1 MQAAKVEVFRRSL
14 EGKTKAETDEIAVRY
29 YCAWNDA
36 EIHLKETENA
46 STEMAIQFQQ
56 MKVER
61 DAALKENE
69 ILRKQNQHLTGIQ
82 TIQTNELFG
91 RSTEKTEDVLGQVL
105 NGDIPDGDPLSEES
119 PEGKEKSETDED
131 KKTRRKTRERVKKLL
146 RLLFGGLDQ
155 NGQEEQ
161 KRRMDLSKLPVQT
174 IFDYDIEELN
184 RKYGEGNW
192 RFAFWSERKTV
203 ERVRQTSYVKSVFKP
218 IVSVGLDHQLI
229 RPVWENALIPKS
241 VASPSLLSELIV
253 DWGRMFLPLYRQEL
267 NEERFGFHLPRQRM
281 SSWIGYVVRNYLQ
294 QVHLYICGLLKEYY
308 YQQCDETYWQVV
320 LDERK
325 AGAKSFIWVHRS
337 GELLPGP
344 AIVAYC
350 YEKTRGADHLRNFY
364 AGILQTIYL
373 TCDAYG
379 AYPCFAGETGG
390 LMILTG
396 CYMHC
401 RRRFVEAA
409 LILKLN
415 GLTDDQIRELPEVK
429 AVALIAEI
437 YIADNALKGLP
448 ADMRQKQ
455 RRESVLPKVN
465 AFFNFIRTIDL
476 NDPLVSD
483 KLRGAVQY
491 ALNQEDNLR
500 KFLDDGN
507 IPLDNGATERSVRPV
522 AQFRRNSLFSFTTG
536 GAEVMVVIFTLI
548 ETAKANQA
556 DPYYYLKYLLEQM
569 PQHLYDQG
577 KESEYMPDLMPW
589 SQRYRCYEAEEKEKL
604 VKAQAP
610 PGNEK
615 PRTPRKRDKVV
626 QSA

>member
-1 MQAAKVEVFRRSL
+1 MLAAKVEAFRLSL

-29 YCAWNDA
+29 FCAWNDA
-36 EIHLKETENA
+36 EIHLKEHENA
-46 STEMAIQFQQ
+46 STEMAIQYQQ
-56 MKVER
+56 MKTER
-61 DAALKENE
+61 DAALKEID

-82 TIQTNELFG
+82 TIQTKDLFG
-91 RSTEKTEDVLGQVL
+91 RSTEKAEDVLGQVL
-105 NGDIPDGDPLSEES
+105 NDDIPNGDPLSEES
-119 PEGKEKSETDED
+119 PEETGKKETDDDE
-131 KKTRRKTRERVKKLL
+131 KTRRRTRERVKRLL

-155 NGQEEQ
+155 NGQKEQ

-174 IFDYDIEELN
+174 VFDYNIEELN
-184 RKYGEGNW
+184 CKYGEGNW

-241 VASPSLLSELIV
+241 VASPSLLSEIIV
-253 DWGRMFLPLYRQEL
+253 DWGRMFLPLYRQEM
-267 NEERFGFHLPRQRM
+267 NEERFGFSLSRQRM

-294 QVHLYICGLLKEYY
+294 QVYLYLCGQLKKYS

-364 AGILQTIYL
+364 AGILQMIFL
-373 TCDAYG
+373 TCDAYS
-379 AYPCFAGETGG
+379 AYPCFARETGG

-401 RRRFVEAA
+401 RRRFVEAV

-415 GLTDDQIRELPEVK
+415 DLTDDQIRTLPEVK

-437 YIADNALKGLP
+437 YIADNALKEMS
-448 ADMRQKQ
+448 ADKRQKQ
-455 RRESVLPKVN
+455 RQEKVRPKVN
-465 AFFNFIRTIDL
+465 AFFDFIRTIDL
-476 NDPLVSD
+476 DDPLVSD
-483 KLRGAVQY
+483 KLRDAVRY
-491 ALNQEDNLR
+491 ALNQEENLR

-507 IPLDNGATERSVRPV
+507 IPLDNGASERSVRPV

-569 PQHLYDQG
+569 PQHLYDQ
-577 KESEYMPDLMPW
+577 EAEYMPDLMPW
-589 SQRYRCYEAEEKEKL
+589 SQRYRCYEMKEKEDL

>member
-1 MQAAKVEVFRRSL
+1 MLAAKVEAFRLSL
-14 EGKTKAETDEIAVRY
+14 KGKTKAETDEIAVRY
-29 YCAWNDA
+29 FCAWNDA
-36 EIHLKETENA
+36 EIHLKEHENA
-46 STEMAIQFQQ
+46 STEMAIQYQQ
-56 MKVER
+56 MKTER
-61 DAALKENE
+61 DAALKEID

-82 TIQTNELFG
+82 TIQTKDLFG
-91 RSTEKTEDVLGQVL
+91 RSTEKAEDVLGQVL
-105 NGDIPDGDPLSEES
+105 NDDIPNGDPLSEES
-119 PEGKEKSETDED
+119 PEETGKKETDDDE
-131 KKTRRKTRERVKKLL
+131 KTRRRTRERVKRLL

-155 NGQEEQ
+155 NGQKEQ

-174 IFDYDIEELN
+174 VFDYNIEELN
-184 RKYGEGNW
+184 CKYGEGNW

-241 VASPSLLSELIV
+241 VASPSLLSEIIV
-253 DWGRMFLPLYRQEL
+253 DWGRMFLPLYRQEM
-267 NEERFGFHLPRQRM
+267 NEERFGFSLSRQRM

-294 QVHLYICGLLKEYY
+294 QVYLYLCGQLKKYS

-364 AGILQTIYL
+364 AGILQMIFL
-373 TCDAYG
+373 TCDAYS

-401 RRRFVEAA
+401 RRRFVEAV

-415 GLTDDQIRELPEVK
+415 DLTDDQIRTLPEVK

-437 YIADNALKGLP
+437 YIADNALKEMS
-448 ADMRQKQ
+448 ADKRQKQ
-455 RRESVLPKVN
+455 RQEKVRPKVN
-465 AFFNFIRTIDL
+465 AFFDFIRTIDL
-476 NDPLVSD
+476 DDPLVSD
-483 KLRGAVQY
+483 KLRDAVRY
-491 ALNQEDNLR
+491 ALNQEENLR

-507 IPLDNGATERSVRPV
+507 IPLDNGASERSVRPV

-569 PQHLYDQG
+569 PQHLYDQ
-577 KESEYMPDLMPW
+577 EAEYMPDLMPW
-589 SQRYRCYEAEEKEKL
+589 SQRYRCYEMKEKEDL

>member
-1 MQAAKVEVFRRSL
+1 MLAAKVEAFRLSL

-29 YCAWNDA
+29 FCAWNDA

-46 STEMAIQFQQ
+46 STEMALQFQQ
-56 MKVER
+56 MKSER
-61 DAALKENE
+61 DAALKEVDS
-69 ILRKQNQHLTGIQ
+69 LRKQNQHLTGIQ

-91 RSTEKTEDVLGQVL
+91 RSTEKTEDILGQVL
-105 NGDIPDGDPLSEES
+105 NGDIPNGDPLSEES
-119 PEGKEKSETDED
+119 SEEKSETNDDE
-131 KKTRRKTRERVKKLL
+131 KTRQKTRKRVKELL
-146 RLLFGGLDQ
+146 RLLFGSPDQ
-155 NGQEEQ
+155 NEPEKQ

-174 IFDYDIEELN
+174 LFDYDIDELN

-218 IVSVGLDHQLI
+218 IVSVELDHQLI

-253 DWGRMFLPLYRQEL
+253 DWGRMFLPLYRQEM
-267 NEERFGFHLPRQRM
+267 NEERFGFHLSRQLM
-281 SSWIGYVVRNYLQ
+281 SSWIGYVVRNYLL
-294 QVHLYICGLLKEYY
+294 QVYLYLCALLKEYR
-308 YQQCDETYWQVV
+308 YQQCDETYWQIV

-350 YEKTRGADHLRNFY
+350 YEKTRAADHLRNFY
-364 AGILQTIYL
+364 TGILQMIYL

-409 LILKLN
+409 LVLKLN
-415 GLTDDQIRELPEVK
+415 DLADEQIRELPEVK
-429 AVALIAEI
+429 AIALIAEI
-437 YIADNALKGLP
+437 YVAENALKELTS
-448 ADMRQKQ
+448 DKRLEQ
-455 RRESVLPKVN
+455 RREKVLPKVN
-465 AFFNFIRTIDL
+465 AFFDFIRTIDL
-476 NDPLVSD
+476 GDPLVSD
-483 KLRGAVQY
+483 KLRDAVQY
-491 ALNQEDNLR
+491 ALNQEENLR

-522 AQFRRNSLFSFTTG
+522 TQFRRNSLFSFTTS

-577 KESEYMPDLMPW
+577 TEYMPDLMPW
-589 SQRYRCYEAEEKEKL
+589 SQRYRCYEVEEKENL

>member
-1 MQAAKVEVFRRSL
+1 MLAATVEAFRHSL

-29 YCAWNDA
+29 FCAWNDA
-36 EIHLKETENA
+36 EIHLKEHENA
-46 STEMAIQFQQ
+46 STEMAIQYQQ
-56 MKVER
+56 MKTER
-61 DAALKENE
+61 DAALKEID

-82 TIQTNELFG
+82 TIQTKDLFG
-91 RSTEKTEDVLGQVL
+91 RSTEKAEDVLGQVL
-105 NGDIPDGDPLSEES
+105 NDDIPNGDPLSEES
-119 PEGKEKSETDED
+119 PEETGKKETDDDE
-131 KKTRRKTRERVKKLL
+131 KTRRRTRERVKRLL

-155 NGQEEQ
+155 NGQKEQ

-174 IFDYDIEELN
+174 VFDYNIEELN
-184 RKYGEGNW
+184 CKYGEGNW

-241 VASPSLLSELIV
+241 VASPSLLSEIIV
-253 DWGRMFLPLYRQEL
+253 DWGRMFLPLYRQEM
-267 NEERFGFHLPRQRM
+267 NEERFGFSLSRQRM
-281 SSWIGYVVRNYLQ
+281 SSWIGYVVRNCLQ
-294 QVHLYICGLLKEYY
+294 QVYLYLCGQLKKYS

-364 AGILQTIYL
+364 AGILQMIFL
-373 TCDAYG
+373 TCDAYS

-401 RRRFVEAA
+401 RRRFVEAV

-415 GLTDDQIRELPEVK
+415 DLTDDQIRTLPEVK

-437 YIADNALKGLP
+437 YIADNALKEMS
-448 ADMRQKQ
+448 ADKRQKQ
-455 RRESVLPKVN
+455 RQEKVRPKVN
-465 AFFNFIRTIDL
+465 AFFDFIRTIDL
-476 NDPLVSD
+476 DDPLVSD
-483 KLRGAVQY
+483 KLRDAVRY
-491 ALNQEDNLR
+491 ALNQEENLQ

-507 IPLDNGATERSVRPV
+507 IPLDNGASERSVRPV

-569 PQHLYDQG
+569 PQHLYDQ
-577 KESEYMPDLMPW
+577 EAEYMPDLMPW
-589 SQRYRCYEAEEKEKL
+589 SQRYRCYEMKEKEDL

>member
-1 MQAAKVEVFRRSL
+1 MLAAAVEAFRRSL

-29 YCAWNDA
+29 FCAWNDA
-36 EIHLKETENA
+36 EIHLKENENA
-46 STEMAIQFQQ
+46 NTEMAVQFQQ
-56 MKVER
+56 MKSER
-61 DAALKENE
+61 DAALKELD
-69 ILRKQNQHLTGIQ
+69 ILRKQNQHLTGVQ

-91 RSTEKTEDVLGQVL
+91 RSTEKTKDIFGQVL
-105 NGDIPDGDPLSEES
+105 DDGIPQKDPLAEDSEETKGNADA
-119 PEGKEKSETDED
+119 EAENDRETRKKIHQRIKNIIRLLNDLNGRGKEER
-131 KKTRRKTRERVKKLL
+131 KK
-146 RLLFGGLDQ
+146 
-155 NGQEEQ
+155 
-161 KRRMDLSKLPVQT
+161 RMDLSGLPVQN
-174 IFDYDIEELN
+174 IFDYDIDELN

-192 RFAFWSERKTV
+192 RFAFWSERRTV
-203 ERVRQTSYVKSVFKP
+203 ERVRQTSYVKAVFKP
-218 IVSVGLDHQLI
+218 IISVGLDHQLI

-241 VASPSLLSELIV
+241 VASPSLLAELML
-253 DWGRMFLPLYRQEL
+253 DWGRMFLPLYRQEM
-267 NEERFGFHLPRQRM
+267 NEERFGFSLSRQVM
-281 SSWIGYVVRNYLQ
+281 SGWIGTVVRDHLMKVYLYLCEQ
-294 QVHLYICGLLKEYY
+294 LKMYR

-337 GELLPGP
+337 GELMRGP

-364 AGILQTIYL
+364 AGILKMIYL
-373 TCDAYG
+373 TCDAYC
-379 AYPCFAGETGG
+379 AYPCFAGEIGG

-401 RRRFVEAA
+401 RRRFVEAL

-415 GLTDDQIRELPEVK
+415 GLTDEQIRELPEVK
-429 AVALIAEI
+429 AISLIVEI
-437 YIADNALKGLP
+437 YIAENELKELP
-448 ADMRQKQ
+448 SDKRLEQ
-455 RRESVLPKVN
+455 RKEHVLPKVN
-465 AFFNFIRTIDL
+465 AFFDYIRTIELD
-476 NDPLVSD
+476 NPLVSD
-483 KLRGAVQY
+483 KLRDAVQY
-491 ALNQEDNLR
+491 ALNQENNLR

-507 IPLDNGATERSVRPV
+507 IPLDNGACERSVRPV
-522 AQFRRNSLFSFTTG
+522 AQFRRNSLFSFTTN

-569 PQHLYDQG
+569 PLHLYDQG
-577 KESEYMPDLMPW
+577 TEYMPDLMPW
-589 SQRYRCYEAEEKEKL
+589 SERYRRYETVEKGNL

-615 PRTPRKRDKVV
+615 PRTPRKRDKAI

>member
-1 MQAAKVEVFRRSL
+1 MLAAKVEAFRLSL
-14 EGKTKAETDEIAVRY
+14 KGKTKAETDEIAVRY
-29 YCAWNDA
+29 FCAWNDA
-36 EIHLKETENA
+36 EIHLKEHENA
-46 STEMAIQFQQ
+46 STEMAIQYQQ
-56 MKVER
+56 MKTER
-61 DAALKENE
+61 DAALKEID

-82 TIQTNELFG
+82 TIQTKDLFG
-91 RSTEKTEDVLGQVL
+91 RSTEKAEDVLGQVL
-105 NGDIPDGDPLSEES
+105 NDDIPNGDPLSEES
-119 PEGKEKSETDED
+119 PEETGKKETDDDE
-131 KKTRRKTRERVKKLL
+131 KTRRRTRERVKRLL
-146 RLLFGGLDQ
+146 RLLFGDLDQ
-155 NGQEEQ
+155 DGQKEQ

-174 IFDYDIEELN
+174 VFDYNIEELN
-184 RKYGEGNW
+184 CKYGEGNW

-241 VASPSLLSELIV
+241 VASPSLLSEIIV
-253 DWGRMFLPLYRQEL
+253 DWGRMFLPLYRQEM
-267 NEERFGFHLPRQRM
+267 NEERFGFSLSRQRM

-294 QVHLYICGLLKEYY
+294 QVYLYLCGQLKKYS

-364 AGILQTIYL
+364 AGILQMIFL
-373 TCDAYG
+373 TCDAYS

-401 RRRFVEAA
+401 RRRFVEAV

-415 GLTDDQIRELPEVK
+415 DLTDDQIRTLPEVK

-437 YIADNALKGLP
+437 YIADHALKEMS
-448 ADMRQKQ
+448 ADKRQKQ
-455 RRESVLPKVN
+455 RQEKVRPKVN
-465 AFFNFIRTIDL
+465 AFFDFIRTIDL
-476 NDPLVSD
+476 DDPLVSD
-483 KLRGAVQY
+483 KLRDAVRY
-491 ALNQEDNLR
+491 ALNQEENLR

-507 IPLDNGATERSVRPV
+507 IPLDNGASERSVRPV
-522 AQFRRNSLFSFTTG
+522 AQFRRNSLFSFTTS

-569 PQHLYDQG
+569 PQHLYDQ
-577 KESEYMPDLMPW
+577 EAEYMPDLMPW
-589 SQRYRCYEAEEKEKL
+589 SQRYRCYEMKEKEDL

>member
-1 MQAAKVEVFRRSL
+1 MLAAKVEAFRLSL

-29 YCAWNDA
+29 FCAWSDA

-56 MKVER
+56 MKAER
-61 DAALKENE
+61 DAALKEID

-119 PEGKEKSETDED
+119 PEGKEKAEADGDE
-131 KKTRRKTRERVKKLL
+131 KTRRKTRERVKKLL
-146 RLLFGGLDQ
+146 RLLFGGSDQ
-155 NGQEEQ
+155 TGQDEQ

-174 IFDYDIEELN
+174 IFDYNIEELN

-192 RFAFWSERKTV
+192 RFAYWAERKTV

-253 DWGRMFLPLYRQEL
+253 DWGRMFLPLYRQEM
-267 NEERFGFHLPRQRM
+267 NEERFGFSLSRQRM
-281 SSWIGYVVRNYLQ
+281 SSWIGYVVRHYLL
-294 QVHLYICGLLKEYY
+294 QVYLYLCGQLKEYR

-325 AGAKSFIWVHRS
+325 AGAKSFVWVHRS

-350 YEKTRGADHLRNFY
+350 YEKTRGADHLLNFY

-379 AYPCFAGETGG
+379 AYSCFAGETGG

-401 RRRFVEAA
+401 RRRFVEAV

-415 GLTDDQIRELPEVK
+415 G
-429 AVALIAEI
+429 
-437 YIADNALKGLP
+437 
-448 ADMRQKQ
+448 M
-455 RRESVLPKVN
+455 S
-465 AFFNFIRTIDL
+465 
-476 NDPLVSD
+476 
-483 KLRGAVQY
+483 
-491 ALNQEDNLR
+491 
-500 KFLDDGN
+500 
-507 IPLDNGATERSVRPV
+507 
-522 AQFRRNSLFSFTTG
+522 
-536 GAEVMVVIFTLI
+536 
-548 ETAKANQA
+548 
-556 DPYYYLKYLLEQM
+556 
-569 PQHLYDQG
+569 
-577 KESEYMPDLMPW
+577 
-589 SQRYRCYEAEEKEKL
+589 
-604 VKAQAP
+604 
-610 PGNEK
+610 
-615 PRTPRKRDKVV
+615 
-626 QSA
+626 

>member
-1 MQAAKVEVFRRSL
+1 MLAAKVEAFRLSL
-14 EGKTKAETDEIAVRY
+14 KGKTKAETDEIAVRY
-29 YCAWNDA
+29 FCAWNDA
-36 EIHLKETENA
+36 EIHLKEHENA
-46 STEMAIQFQQ
+46 STEMAIQYQQ
-56 MKVER
+56 MKTER
-61 DAALKENE
+61 DAALKEID

-82 TIQTNELFG
+82 TIQTKDLFG
-91 RSTEKTEDVLGQVL
+91 RSTEKAEDVLGQVL
-105 NGDIPDGDPLSEES
+105 NDDIPNGDPLSEES
-119 PEGKEKSETDED
+119 PEETGKKETDDDE
-131 KKTRRKTRERVKKLL
+131 KTRRRTRERVKRLL

-155 NGQEEQ
+155 NGQKEQ

-174 IFDYDIEELN
+174 VFDYNIEELN
-184 RKYGEGNW
+184 CKYGEGNW

-241 VASPSLLSELIV
+241 VASPSLLSEIIV
-253 DWGRMFLPLYRQEL
+253 DWGRMFLPLYRQEM
-267 NEERFGFHLPRQRM
+267 NEERFGFSLSRQRM
-281 SSWIGYVVRNYLQ
+281 SSWIGYVVRNCLQ
-294 QVHLYICGLLKEYY
+294 QVYLYLCGQLKKYS

-364 AGILQTIYL
+364 AGILQMIFL
-373 TCDAYG
+373 TCDAYS

-401 RRRFVEAA
+401 RRRFVEAV

-415 GLTDDQIRELPEVK
+415 DLTDDQIRTLPEVK

-437 YIADNALKGLP
+437 YIADNALKEMS
-448 ADMRQKQ
+448 ADKRQKQ
-455 RRESVLPKVN
+455 RQEKVRPKVN
-465 AFFNFIRTIDL
+465 AFFDFIRTIDL
-476 NDPLVSD
+476 DDPLVSD
-483 KLRGAVQY
+483 KLRDAVRY
-491 ALNQEDNLR
+491 ALNQEENLQ

-507 IPLDNGATERSVRPV
+507 IPLDNGASERSVRPV

-569 PQHLYDQG
+569 PQHLYDQ
-577 KESEYMPDLMPW
+577 EAEYMPDLMPW
-589 SQRYRCYEAEEKEKL
+589 SQRYRCYEMKEKEDL

>member
-1 MQAAKVEVFRRSL
+1 MQAAKVEAFRLSL
-14 EGKTKAETDEIAVRY
+14 AGKTKAETDEIAVRY
-29 YCAWNDA
+29 FCAWNDA
-36 EIHLKETENA
+36 EIHLKENENA
-46 STEMAIQFQQ
+46 STEMSIQFQQ
-56 MKVER
+56 MKAER
-61 DAALKENE
+61 DAALKEID

-91 RSTEKTEDVLGQVL
+91 RSTEKTEAVLGQVL
-105 NGDIPDGDPLSEES
+105 NGDIPNGDPLSEES
-119 PEGKEKSETDED
+119 SEGKEKFETDGDE
-131 KKTRRKTRERVKKLL
+131 KTRRKTRERVRKLL
-146 RLLFGGLDQ
+146 RLLFGSPDQ

-161 KRRMDLSKLPVQT
+161 KRRMNLSKLPVQT
-174 IFDYDIEELN
+174 IFDYNIEELN
-184 RKYGEGNW
+184 CKYGEGNW
-192 RFAFWSERKTV
+192 RFAYWSERKTV

-218 IVSVGLDHQLI
+218 IVSVGLEHRLI
-229 RPVWENALIPKS
+229 RPDWENALIPKS
-241 VASPSLLSELIV
+241 VASPSLLSELMV
-253 DWGRMFLPLYRQEL
+253 DWGRMFLPLYRQEM
-267 NEERFGFHLPRQRM
+267 NEERFGFHLSRQRM
-281 SSWIGYVVRNYLQ
+281 SSWIGYAVRSYLQ
-294 QVHLYICGLLKEYY
+294 QVYLYLCGQLKEYR
-308 YQQCDETYWQVV
+308 YQQCDETYWRVV

-337 GELLPGP
+337 GELLQGP

-364 AGILQTIYL
+364 AGVLQTIYL

-379 AYPCFAGETGG
+379 AYPCFAGETDG

-415 GLTDDQIRELPEVK
+415 DLTDEQIRELPEVK

-437 YIADNALKGLP
+437 YIAENALKGLP
-448 ADMRQKQ
+448 ADKRLEQ
-455 RRESVLPKVN
+455 RRKNVLPKVN
-465 AFFNFIRTIDL
+465 DFFDFIRGIDL
-476 NDPLVSD
+476 DNPLVSD
-483 KLRGAVQY
+483 KLRDAVQY
-491 ALNQEDNLR
+491 ALNQEESLR

-522 AQFRRNSLFSFTTG
+522 AQFRRNSLFSFTAS
-536 GAEVMVVIFTLI
+536 GAEVMAVIFTLI

-569 PQHLYDQG
+569 PQHLYDEG
-577 KESEYMPDLMPW
+577 VEYMPDLMPW
-589 SQRYRCYEAEEKEKL
+589 SHRYRCYEAEEKEKL

-610 PGNEK
+610 PGNKK
-615 PRTPRKRDKVV
+615 PRTPRKRDKAA